1 MPARAAALS
10 CRGVSPH
17 PRAHSLLPGR
27 RRRPV
32 LPFADEAAAAP
43 LRVSSVPHSRAYGCG
58 GGGYFVHL
66 EDRDDGEAS
75 RLLRALRR
83 VLPDHQKWAQPDLL
97 KAAVISTMSI
107 LAVPLEASASAET
120 CQPANSMANMPIFI
134 AVALI
139 GAAVGGLLA
148 RQRKEELKR
157 LNTQLRQINTA
168 LRRQAQIESFAPGL
182 TYAPVGRATE
192 TEVIVDPRKQQLT
205 VNLRNGKTFMRN
217 QDLDMAVKEFRAA
230 LELAKSV
237 GDRFEEKKAARGL
250 GASLQRLGKYREAMN
265 CYYKVL
271 ELSKETGED
280 SGCTEAYGAIAD
292 CYTELGDL
300 ERAAKLYDKYISRL
314 QPGGG
319 E

>member
-1 MPARAAALS
+1 
-10 CRGVSPH
+10 
-17 PRAHSLLPGR
+17 
-27 RRRPV
+27 
-32 LPFADEAAAAP
+32 
-43 LRVSSVPHSRAYGCG
+43 
-58 GGGYFVHL
+58 
-66 EDRDDGEAS
+66 
-75 RLLRALRR
+75 
-83 VLPDHQKWAQPDLL
+83 
-97 KAAVISTMSI
+97 MSI
-107 LAVPLEASASAET
+107 LAVPLEASAET

-157 LNTQLRQINTA
+157 LNSQLRQINTA

-205 VNLRNGKTFMRN
+205 TNLRNGKAYMRN
-217 QDLDMAVKEFRAA
+217 EDLDMAAREFRTA
-230 LELAKSV
+230 LELAESI

-271 ELSKETGED
+271 QLSKETGED

-314 QPGGG
+314 QPGGD
-319 E
+319 

>member
-1 MPARAAALS
+1 MPTRTAALA
-10 CRGVSPH
+10 CRGLGSPC
-17 PRAHSLLPGR
+17 PRSPSLPPGR
-27 RRRPV
+27 RRR
-32 LPFADEAAAAP
+32 LFADEITAVAVARP
-43 LRVSSVPHSRAYGCG
+43 LLRVSVPRAHG
-58 GGGYFVHL
+58 GGSGG
-66 EDRDDGEAS
+66 DREGGEAS
-75 RLLRALRR
+75 RSLRALRR
-83 VLPDHQKWAQPDLL
+83 ALPDQKWAQPDLL
-97 KAAVISTMSI
+97 RAAVISTVSI
-107 LAVPLEASASAET
+107 LSVPLVASAEM
-120 CQPANSMANMPIFI
+120 CPPANSMANMPIFI

-182 TYAPVGRATE
+182 TYAPVGKATDA
-192 TEVIVDPRKQQLT
+192 EVIVDPRKQQLT
-205 VNLRNGKTFMRN
+205 ANLRNGKTFMRN
-217 QDLDMAVKEFRAA
+217 QDLDMAAREFRTA
-230 LELAKSV
+230 LELAESI
-237 GDRFEEKKAARGL
+237 GDRFEEKKAVRGL

-271 ELSKETGED
+271 ELSRETGED

-319 E
+319 D

>member
-1 MPARAAALS
+1 MPYFL
-10 CRGVSPH
+10 G
-17 PRAHSLLPGR
+17 
-27 RRRPV
+27 
-32 LPFADEAAAAP
+32 ADETAAVPVAAP
-43 LRVSSVPHSRAYGCG
+43 LRVGSVPHSRAHG
-58 GGGYFVHL
+58 GGGFFVDL
-66 EDRDDGEAS
+66 EDRDDGDAS

-97 KAAVISTMSI
+97 KAAVISAMSI
-107 LAVPLEASASAET
+107 LAVPLEAPAET
-120 CQPANSMANMPIFI
+120 CQPANSMGNMPIFI

-157 LNTQLRQINTA
+157 LNSQLRQINTA

-205 VNLRNGKTFMRN
+205 VNLRNGKTYMRN
-217 QDLDMAVKEFRAA
+217 QDLDMAVKEFRTA
-230 LELAKSV
+230 LELAKSI

-250 GASLQRLGKYREAMN
+250 GASLQRLGKYREAMH

-314 QPGGG
+314 QPGGDY
-319 E
+319 